1 MTHAL
6 ARHLYIHVPFCA
18 RRCSYCD
25 FSIAVRRDTPVD
37 EFVAAIAAELDLRY
51 RAPSPRQ
58 WTIETLYLG
67 GGTPSRLGD
76 AGIRALT
83 RVLRERLTIAPN
95 AEVTLEANPDDVT
108 ADTGR
113 AWREAG
119 INRVSLG
126 AQSFDSRVLEW
137 MHRTHTGDQI
147 GRAVD
152 ALRAARIA
160 NLSLDLIFALPD
172 ALGRDWRADLKRTV
186 QLEPSHVSLYGLT
199 FHERTPLAR
208 WRDRGEV
215 TEAPDEHYA
224 AEFLVAHDVLTAA
237 GLEHYE
243 VSSYARPGMRSRHNA
258 SYWSG
263 APWAAVGPAAHEF
276 DGVRRRW
283 NVGPYAQ
290 WEQLVRAGRDPKEG
304 EEVLTSENRA
314 DERVYLGLRTSA
326 GLDLT
331 EPELVKAR
339 RWVSAGWATLR
350 GTLLRLTPEGWLRLD
365 ALAADLT

>member
-1 MTHAL
+1 M
-6 ARHLYIHVPFCA
+6 
-18 RRCSYCD
+18 S
-25 FSIAVRRDTPVD
+25 
-37 EFVAAIAAELDLRY
+37 
-51 RAPSPRQ
+51 
-58 WTIETLYLG
+58 
-67 GGTPSRLGD
+67 
-76 AGIRALT
+76 
-83 RVLRERLTIAPN
+83 
-95 AEVTLEANPDDVT
+95 
-108 ADTGR
+108 
-113 AWREAG
+113 
-119 INRVSLG
+119 
-126 AQSFDSRVLEW
+126 QSFDSRVLEW
-137 MHRTHTGDQI
+137 MHRTHTSDQI

-215 TEAPDEHYA
+215 TEAPDERYA
-224 AEFLVAHDVLTAA
+224 AEFLVAHDVLTGA

-339 RWVSAGWATLR
+339 RWVEAGWATLR